1 MHNPIYWTTN
11 KATGTHKQC
20 SYAGFF
26 DQRTNVYM
34 VVESLLKDGIVFHA
48 RGCTRK
54 GTYRS
59 FLKNGVRI
67 QKVLRV
73 LCLVSSVRSC
83 STPDT
88 GKSIIIQDCSFL
100 LLLKIWFLNHEA
112 QLFVYS
118 GHQTPTPVRY
128 LDYSVGRVYY
138 PILSSTR
145 LASRLGRSPCDHWT
159 PRSLKPETNRTPDRT
174 NLQQIKVILFGY
186 GLSFSMS
193 IRISYKAMV
202 P

>member
-67 QKVLRV
+67 Q
-73 LCLVSSVRSC
+73 
-83 STPDT
+83 
-88 GKSIIIQDCSFL
+88 
-100 LLLKIWFLNHEA
+100 KIWFLNHEA